1 MQRSLLSL
9 LAGAPL
15 IASLILFT
23 ACGGG
28 GGSSGGAPPAT
39 PQTLSPDA
47 APAATITTVNIFP
60 IALRTMRHVESATP
74 VRPTGVSQ
82 TTFQNAASALNDFL
96 QALLANYLSTLTQP
110 STTTT
115 CSGGGS
121 IATTTDTTA
130 GTVIT
135 TSYSNC
141 ITSIDTNADG
151 IVDASLYRNGVAS
164 FTMSNTLL
172 DYASGITTRVTRLS
186 DNRVLWEEVL
196 TGMNIHVRLISTRDC
211 LGNPYAASAELTVN
225 GTNSVK
231 VDSDADGAWDTDQS
245 VVFNSFFFGFINTTM
260 DSQTCRPVSGTFTR
274 ITDLGVPVILA
285 DNVQVIASMQS
296 TIPVNSPTHQLHV
309 EWVDTSGNESLNI
322 SGDFAI
328 DTSCGRTTLSVAT
341 ATPLDVPIGSY
352 CATTGAMVVSGDASA
367 TIHFAGMG
375 GIQIDRGSDGSIDA
389 TFSSCNLTA
398 TCR

>member
-1 MQRSLLSL
+1 MHRSLFSL
-9 LAGAPL
+9 LAGAFL
-15 IASLILFT
+15 IASLILFA

-28 GGSSGGAPPAT
+28 GSNGGASSAT
-39 PQTLSPDA
+39 SQTLS
-47 APAATITTVNIFP
+47 PAATITTVNIFP

-96 QALLANYLSTLTQP
+96 QALLANYLSTQTQP
-110 STTTT
+110 STTIS

-121 IATTTDTTA
+121 IVTTTNSTA

-151 IVDASLYRNGVAS
+151 SVDASLYRNGVAS
-164 FTMSNTLL
+164 FTMSSTLL

-186 DNRVLWEEVL
+186 DSRVLWEEVL
-196 TGMNIHVRLISTRDC
+196 TGMNIHVRMISTRSC
-211 LGNPYAASAELTVN
+211 QGNPYAASAELTVN

-231 VDSDADGAWDTDQS
+231 VDSNTDGVWDTDQS
-245 VVFNSFFFGFINTTM
+245 VVFNNFFFGFMNTTV
-260 DSQTCRPVSGTFTR
+260 DSTCRPMSGTFTR
-274 ITDLGVPVILA
+274 ISELGVPVILA

-296 TIPVNSPTHQLHV
+296 TIPVNSPTHQLQA
-309 EWVDTSGNESLNI
+309 EWVDTAGNESLNI
-322 SGDFAI
+322 NGDFAV
-328 DTSCGRTTLSVAT
+328 DTSCGKATFSVAT
-341 ATPLDVPIGSY
+341 TTPLNVPIGSY
-352 CATTGAMVVSGDASA
+352 CATTGTMVVSGDVSA
-367 TIHFAGMG
+367 TIHFAGTG
-375 GIQIDRGSDGSIDA
+375 GIQIDRGSDGSIDS
-389 TFSSCNLTA
+389 TFPNCDLTG